1 MVTAYDVE
9 AGKLIKKMSEK
20 LKSEKLVKPP
30 IWVHYVKSGSH
41 VERAPED
48 PDFFYVRSASL
59 LRRIYLQGP
68 IGVSKLRKEYSGR
81 KNRGAA
87 KEHSRRAGGSIIRK
101 ALQQLESAGFVEK
114 KGTGR
119 IIAKKGRAFVDNT
132 AKSLK

>member
-1 MVTAYDVE
+1 MY
-9 AGKLIKKMSEK
+9 
-20 LKSEKLVKPP
+20 
-30 IWVHYVKSGSH
+30 
-41 VERAPED
+41 
-48 PDFFYVRSASL
+48 
-59 LRRIYLQGP
+59 GP
-68 IGVSKLRKEYSGR
+68 IGVSKLRKDYSGR

-119 IIAKKGRAFVDNT
+119 IIAKKGRAFVDNS